1 MITTDLYN
9 INVEKLKI
17 NPDMKP
23 RRNPIHVDF
32 IDDLD
37 KIFEKF
43 GLKEHDHLFNGGHNK
58 VYKNDNFALRISRVK
73 YKLDSEKFHCDKHLD
88 IEQKMRDEEMLR
100 KALKYK
106 LSPRVYIFSNVKI
119 NNNIH
124 RYCVMESYTTCLSV
138 FIKRVKFKKVLAT
151 PECLYKAEMDIYED
165 IASQIVDIC
174 QRIIDINVVYYDF
187 KPDNIVLNI
196 DETTGKVELNMIDWD
211 SEFCMEELFLKGN
224 EDAVLFLNLCIC
236 GYYMYIYCRFNILYK
251 EIQKRYT
258 TEIIEKIIKLI
269 VEYDNEYITIIL
281 HYFHT
286 SFNMTFDEAKNFDI
300 DNIDQKDRL
309 IRIIREKMLYCA
321 RCLSKNDISN
331 AE

>member
-1 MITTDLYN
+1 MITRDLYN
-9 INVEKLKI
+9 INIEKLKI

-37 KIFEKF
+37 RIFEKF
-43 GLKEHDHLFNGGHNK
+43 GLNEHDHLFNGGHNK

-73 YKLDSEKFHCDKHLD
+73 YKLDTEKFHCDKHLD

-196 DETTGKVELNMIDWD
+196 DETTGKVEINMIDWD

-331 AE
+331 M

>member
-1 MITTDLYN
+1 MMTIDLRN
-9 INVEKLKI
+9 LNVDMLINHH
-17 NPDMKP
+17 NMKP
-23 RRNPIHVDF
+23 KRNPIQVSFVDDYTQVF
-32 IDDLD
+32 KKFNFKDCD
-37 KIFEKF
+37 KLI
-43 GLKEHDHLFNGGHNK
+43 NGGHNTI
-58 VYKNDNFALRISRVK
+58 YINNDFTLRISRLIFK
-73 YKLDSEKFHCDKHLD
+73 PENETFNYD
-88 IEQKMRDEEMLR
+88 IHMNETQKMKDEDMLR
-100 KALKYK
+100 KAIKYK
-106 LSPRVYIFSNVKI
+106 ISPRVYLFSNIKI
-119 NNNIH
+119 NDNIH
-124 RYCVMESYTTCLSV
+124 RYCVMESYTTCLTK
-138 FIKRVKFKKVLAT
+138 FIKRVKFKKVLET

-187 KPDNIVLNI
+187 KSDNIVVNI
-196 DETTGKVELNMIDWD
+196 DEITGKITLNMIDWD
-211 SEFCMEELFLKGN
+211 SEFCVEEYFLKGN

-286 SFNMTFDEAKNFDI
+286 SFDMTFNEVKNFDI
-300 DNIDQKDRL
+300 DDIDQKDRL
-309 IRIIREKMLYCA
+309 IHVIRKRMLYYA

-331 AE
+331 ME

>member
-1 MITTDLYN
+1 MITRDLYN
-9 INVEKLKI
+9 INIEKLKI

-43 GLKEHDHLFNGGHNK
+43 GLNEHDHLFNGGNNK

-73 YKLDSEKFHCDKHLD
+73 YKLDTEKFNCDKHLD

-138 FIKRVKFKKVLAT
+138 FIKRVK
-151 PECLYKAEMDIYED
+151 
-165 IASQIVDIC
+165 S
-174 QRIIDINVVYYDF
+174 IDIRCYRVA
-187 KPDNIVLNI
+187 
-196 DETTGKVELNMIDWD
+196 
-211 SEFCMEELFLKGN
+211 LFHIGSRG
-224 EDAVLFLNLCIC
+224 IP
-236 GYYMYIYCRFNILYK
+236 YS
-251 EIQKRYT
+251 
-258 TEIIEKIIKLI
+258 KI
-269 VEYDNEYITIIL
+269 T
-281 HYFHT
+281 
-286 SFNMTFDEAKNFDI
+286 
-300 DNIDQKDRL
+300 
-309 IRIIREKMLYCA
+309 
-321 RCLSKNDISN
+321 
-331 AE
+331 